1 MPTMRTLFRLATAG
15 LVFFVLAALGS
26 GLAFAQERQA
36 SKTDALV
43 AEGYQLVAEN
53 DILRMY
59 LDPARTRIAIYDR
72 RNDKVWTSNP
82 PESATQTMGSNLW
95 KSHAASLISFT
106 YTDARRR
113 QLRESDPIAESATV
127 RYTPIRD
134 GVRITYEMQTIKMSI
149 DVEFTLGAD
158 YFDVRIPDA
167 GIREMGDHSLV
178 YLEVLQFF
186 GTATDADEGY
196 MFFPDSS
203 GAIAPFGKVHGR
215 YSRQFE
221 EYVYGPEAYPF
232 IEYSPLI
239 PVPRQVPMPVFGMK
253 HKDGAFLGVIT
264 QGEYDAKIVA
274 APAGYIVDFYRTH
287 AKFVLRREFVAPLRR
302 DASVSTV
309 EARRI
314 PGDRA
319 VRYYLLPEEQAS
331 YAGMALQYR
340 EHLVNTL
347 NLKPGQVAGEDGVA
361 PIHLR
366 IFMGVVERALIFND
380 LIVMT
385 TFEQAKRMVEDLM
398 EAGVRE
404 LDVTL
409 VGWGAG
415 GYAGRLPR
423 RLPVERAFG
432 GERGLK
438 EFVAWAEER
447 GVRVYLQDNYI
458 DAYAANGGF
467 STRTDV
473 VRDPSKLPIEGWD
486 QELRQ
491 DRYLISPLVALQ
503 RYAAQDIPKIGA
515 MGVHGIEFERFGW
528 TLLSDRNERSFAER
542 EQVAEA
548 WSKIVELALEH
559 MNGVTIQGGNIYL
572 LKYADKIMRSPMEET
587 THLFASRS
595 VPFYQ
600 IAVHGIVPY
609 YGWPGNLRS
618 DQERQYL
625 KNIEY
630 GALPIFELTWESS
643 ALLKQARRYNI
654 LFSSQYEIWKP
665 NVLKEYQEQAVQM
678 GYLQDVAIVDHR
690 ELDTDVF
697 ETVYEDGSRVIVNYR
712 ETEWRQGDVTV
723 GPLDYLLIRGGGASQ

>member
-1 MPTMRTLFRLATAG
+1 MPTMRTFSRLGIVGMLLG
-15 LVFFVLAALGS
+15 LLVGLLS
-26 GLAFAQERQA
+26 GLASAQGA
-36 SKTDALV
+36 GSSKAEALV

-53 DILRMY
+53 EILRMY
-59 LDPARTRIAIYDR
+59 LDPAKTRLAFHDQ
-72 RNDKVWTSNP
+72 RNDKVWTTNP
-82 PESATQTMGSNLW
+82 PEAATASMGSGLW
-95 KSHAASLISFT
+95 RSHAASLINVV
-106 YTDARRR
+106 YTDGKRR
-113 QLRESDPIAESATV
+113 QMKESDPIAESATV

-134 GVRITYEMQTIKMSI
+134 GVRITYDMQVIGISI
-149 DVEFTLGAD
+149 DVEFTLGSD

-167 GIREMGDHSLV
+167 GIRETGEYSLV

-186 GTATDADEGY
+186 GTATDDDEGY

-232 IEYSPLI
+232 IEYSPMI

-253 HKDGAFLGVIT
+253 HADGAFLGVIT
-264 QGEYDAKIVA
+264 EGEYDAKIVA

-287 AKFVLRREFVAPLRR
+287 PKFVIRREFVAPLRR
-302 DASVSTV
+302 DASVNTV

-319 VRYYLLPEEQAS
+319 VRYYLLPEDQAS

-340 EHLVNTL
+340 EHLVNTM
-347 NLKPGQVAGEDGVA
+347 NLRPGRVTGEDGVA

-366 IFMGVVERALIFND
+366 IFHGVVERSLVFNN

-385 TFEQAKRMVEDLM
+385 TFEQAKSMVEDLL
-398 EAGVRE
+398 EAGVKA

-409 VGWGAG
+409 VGWGSG

-432 GERGLK
+432 GEQGLR
-438 EFVAWAEER
+438 EFVAWAAER

-458 DAYAANGGF
+458 DAYSANGGF

-491 DRYLISPLVALQ
+491 DRYLISPLVALD
-503 RYAAQDIPKIGA
+503 RFAGRDIPRIGA
-515 MGVHGIEFERFGW
+515 LGVSGIEFERFGW
-528 TLLSDRNERSFAER
+528 TLLSDRNDRSFAER
-542 EQVAEA
+542 QQVAEA
-548 WSKIVELALEH
+548 WSKIVELGLEH
-559 MNGVTIQGGNIYL
+559 TGSVAIQGGNVYM

-600 IAVHGIVPY
+600 IAIHGIVPY
-609 YGWPGNLRS
+609 YAWPGNLRS
-618 DQERQYL
+618 EPDRQYL
-625 KNIEY
+625 KNVEY
-630 GALPIFELTWESS
+630 GALPIFELTHESS

-654 LFSSQYEIWKP
+654 LFSSEYEVWKE
-665 NVLKEYQEQAVQM
+665 NVLKEYQEQAVEM
-678 GYLQDVAIVDHR
+678 GYLQDIAIVDHR
-690 ELDTDVF
+690 ELDSGVF

-712 ETEWRQGDVTV
+712 EEEWRRGDVTV
-723 GPLDYLLIRGGGASQ
+723 GPLDFVLIKGGVSQ